1 MPDVDARAALL
12 GLGVGLLASG
22 LFFAGLGWSLRWALR
37 SRRPVLVLLPGFL
50 LRAALLL
57 ATAWWLA
64 QVSNPLWSLPAYML
78 AFFLVRGVALRRARR
93 GGLAVPAT
101 GQDGG

>member
-1 MPDVDARAALL
+1 MPEMDVRAALL
-12 GLGVGLLASG
+12 GLGIGLLVSG

-37 SRRPVLVLLPGFL
+37 SRWPFLVLLPGFL

-57 ATAWWLA
+57 ATAWWLSR
-64 QVSNPLWSLPAYML
+64 VSNPLWSLPAYML
-78 AFFLVRGVALRRARR
+78 AFFLVRGVALRWARR
-93 GGLAVPAT
+93 GGAAVPAT